1 MGEKLRAERN
11 GAEGSTRKGEQAVTE
26 ARAKIKRGT
35 VKTQTKA
42 VVVEK
47 ETQEQL
53 KKYR

>member
-1 MGEKLRAERN
+1 MEQREAQGKVNRLSQRPEPKL
-11 GAEGSTRKGEQAVTE
+11 
-26 ARAKIKRGT
+26 KRGT

>member
-1 MGEKLRAERN
+1 MEQREAQGKVNRLSQRPEPKL
-11 GAEGSTRKGEQAVTE
+11 
-26 ARAKIKRGT
+26 KRGT

-42 VVVEK
+42 VVVE